1 MTKIKN
7 YIRGDSRNIAIQV
20 YQSDGVT
27 PLSLVGATVFFTVN
41 ASNSPTDDSGA
52 VISKTVTS
60 HTNPALGQTTVS
72 LLNTDTQNI
81 TPGTYYY
88 DVQVKDVAGNILSQ
102 QQDQFLVIADITRR
116 IV

>member
-1 MTKIKN
+1 MKIKN
-7 YIRGDSRNIAIQV
+7 YVRGDSRNIVVQV

-41 ASNSPTDDSGA
+41 ANNAPSDDSAA

-60 HTNPALGQTTVS
+60 HSDPTNGKTTIALT
-72 LLNTDTQNI
+72 NTNTQNI

-88 DVQVKDVAGNILSQ
+88 DVQVKDAGGNILSQ
-102 QQDQFLVIADITRR
+102 VQDTFVVIADITRR